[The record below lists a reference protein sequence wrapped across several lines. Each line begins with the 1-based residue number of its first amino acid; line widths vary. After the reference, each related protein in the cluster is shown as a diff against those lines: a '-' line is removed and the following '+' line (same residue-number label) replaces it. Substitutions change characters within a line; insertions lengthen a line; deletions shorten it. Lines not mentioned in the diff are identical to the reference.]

1 MIQMYTDEL
10 YFNYYE
16 KIQLETQRQLLLD
29 NWLTQN
35 SYNYTNEQMK
45 LQLDTIPKPVSLMKC
60 T

>member
-29 NWLTQN
+29 IWLTQN
-35 SYNYTNEQMK
+35 LYNNTNEQMK

>member
-45 LQLDTIPKPVSLMKC
+45 LQLETIPKPVSLMKC

>member
-35 SYNYTNEQMK
+35 LYNNTNEQMK

>member
-35 SYNYTNEQMK
+35 SYNNTNEQMK
-45 LQLDTIPKPVSLMKC
+45 LQLDTIPKPGSLMKC

>member
-35 SYNYTNEQMK
+35 SYNNTNEQMK

>member
-1 MIQMYTDEL
+1 MIQMYTYEL

-16 KIQLETQRQLLLD
+16 KIQFETQRQLLLD

-35 SYNYTNEQMK
+35 EYNNTDEQMK

>member
-35 SYNYTNEQMK
+35 SCNNTNEQMK